1 MQENMLRLFH
11 NFPFPSAGRWGKET
25 KVPGHAKKVSK
36 FKCEIKAD
44 VAEIRKDTQTYEAA
58 GGHQLKS

>member
-1 MQENMLRLFH
+1 MGERNKSSR
-11 NFPFPSAGRWGKET
+11 AR
-25 KVPGHAKKVSK
+25 KKVSK

-44 VAEIRKDTQTYEAA
+44 VAEIRKDTQMYVAA